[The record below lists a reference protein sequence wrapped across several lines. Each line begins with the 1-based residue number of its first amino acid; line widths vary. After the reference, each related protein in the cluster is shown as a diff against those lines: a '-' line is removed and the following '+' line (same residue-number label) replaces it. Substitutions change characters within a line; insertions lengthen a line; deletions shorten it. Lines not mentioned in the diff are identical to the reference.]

1 VRKSSS
7 GVALKSA
14 EAQCKSG
21 RARTGQNGGLT
32 RVDMIAAVLKRH
44 RGLSVRDLMA
54 ALNKEFGWKSS
65 ESNVTALLYTNQTK
79 FTHTQPDRAANRP
92 VTWSLR

>member
-1 VRKSSS
+1 
-7 GVALKSA
+7 
-14 EAQCKSG
+14 
-21 RARTGQNGGLT
+21 
-32 RVDMIAAVLKRH
+32 MIAAVLKRH
-44 RGLSVRDLMA
+44 RGLSVRDLLA

-79 FTHTQPDRAANRP
+79 FAHTTPDRVADRP